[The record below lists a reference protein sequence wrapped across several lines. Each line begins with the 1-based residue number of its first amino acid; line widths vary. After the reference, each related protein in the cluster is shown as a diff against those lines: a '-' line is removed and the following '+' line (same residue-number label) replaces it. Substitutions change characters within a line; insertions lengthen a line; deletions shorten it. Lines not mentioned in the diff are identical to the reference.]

1 MNTEIK
7 SLKSQLL
14 LVKQEVQIIKS
25 GLATVNVLQTSN
37 KSTYKVGQKL
47 LVNKGH
53 LQELSI
59 DGEPQ
64 YNTYY
69 THEDNV
75 FGTL

>member
-1 MNTEIK
+1 VPLIK
-7 SLKSQLL
+7 N
-14 LVKQEVQIIKS
+14 
-25 GLATVNVLQTSN
+25 GWATVSVIQTSS
-37 KSTYKVGQKL
+37 KSIYKVGQKL
-47 LVNKGH
+47 LINKGT